1 MTIDR
6 QSPLTEDDVH
16 TLVGY
21 AVMAHGRGTS
31 DVPPRFL
38 LGLAERI
45 ALSLGDEEAAK
56 LVRASLAEMESAR

>member
-1 MTIDR
+1 M
-6 QSPLTEDDVH
+6 H